1 MHFCLYTLTGAFKC
15 FNFQEVNVMI
25 GSYLTKQSQR
35 LRLFTLGK
43 LTTLKIVSEMC
54 FQYYLDKAFL
64 MWR

>member
-1 MHFCLYTLTGAFKC
+1 
-15 FNFQEVNVMI
+15 MI

-54 FQYYLDKAFL
+54 FQYLFGQGILDVG
-64 MWR
+64 MTM